1 MIRKVCCFV
10 SIAIL
15 LPLLTAHTTAETP
28 SVDALKLHE
37 RYTLSLELDFR
48 KKNQNTLER
57 AIALLDSSP
66 NGHATGFLVGDGL
79 LMTAYHVVS
88 GELSNSKKA
97 LLGFKPKDELRVK
110 VYVNGCEATVVSVDR
125 DADLALLNV
134 CRTPKHAR
142 TPAFQTQPSRDERVF
157 LIARP
162 DGDKMVSRGSFYGSY
177 NFRGHQ
183 YWSARLTGRDG
194 YSGSPVYNEQA
205 ELVGVFSGYDRSR
218 KLAVISPSL
227 RAQKLLEDYL
237 RESQP

>member
-1 MIRKVCCFV
+1 MIRKVCGFF

-15 LPLLTAHTTAETP
+15 LPLLAANSTAETP
-28 SVDALKLHE
+28 SVNVLKQYE
-37 RYTLSLELDFR
+37 RFTLSLELDFR

-79 LMTAYHVVS
+79 LMTAFHVVS

-125 DADLALLNV
+125 DADLALLSV

-142 TPAFQTQPSRDERVF
+142 TPAFQTAPSRDERLF

-194 YSGSPVYNEQA
+194 YSGSPVYNEKA
-205 ELVGVFSGYDRSR
+205 ELVGVFSGYDRSQ

-237 RESQP
+237 SKDQP